1 MHEIWIDFE
10 TYSKIDIR
18 KQGGYVYTHDK
29 STKILCLAYAINDL
43 PVRLWLPET
52 EPDADIINLLSD
64 PETKVYAHN
73 AKFDFRIWNNKMPS
87 PWPEIKETQ
96 LVDTMALCASFSLPL
111 SLADAGSAM
120 AISMPKDTEGNALIK
135 ALCKPTKQGNQPD
148 YNSPQLAD
156 KFTKLCK
163 YCMRDVEAMRSLVDV
178 LPRNHLIEREALV
191 WLNTLHM
198 NSLGLPI
205 DEISAKAIKGY
216 LAKYV
221 TLAMKQVNTIS
232 NGAFQTIN
240 QIAKIKLW
248 CQNVHGFPI
257 DNLQASTITEIL
269 GDAECPEDVKRI
281 MRLRQELGRT
291 STAKYTKVIDQLFSD
306 KEATWVKDNLVYF
319 GASTGRWTGTG
330 FQMHNLPR
338 ASVKDPESVIKDFIR
353 HEPAQKLIEDPVGK
367 GKALIRPMIKAPPGQ
382 MLIVSDYSG
391 VENRALHWMAGDIR
405 TLEDFKNG
413 VDQYVTMASARY
425 GKSYEEIKH
434 GYDTGIAE
442 YEAMRFMGKVIILG
456 CGYGMGK
463 DTFIK
468 TAKLQF
474 GLEVSEDDAQ
484 NAVDIYRQKFS
495 RIPKLWKGLKTAAAK
510 AVMTRSRVTYGRIT
524 FGTARIKGTT
534 WLAMKLPSNRCIYY
548 KNPQVEE
555 RLIPKFEYIGPVP
568 TVTHEGRNPLTR
580 KWGRVALIPGRI
592 TENAVQGFTR
602 DIMAQGLLN
611 IENHMPIVRLI
622 GTVHDE
628 ALGLISESDIHPS
641 TLDTFNF
648 HLCNIDFAEGLP
660 LEAKGFIAKRYK
672 K

>member
-1 MHEIWIDFE
+1 MPKVWLDFE
-10 TYSKIDIR
+10 TYSKVDIR
-18 KQGGYVYTHDK
+18 KQGGYVYTHDS
-29 STKILCLAYAINDL
+29 STEILCLAYAIDDR
-43 PVRLWLPET
+43 PVDLWLPGT
-52 EPDADIINLLSD
+52 EVDEELSTLISN

-87 PWPEIKETQ
+87 EWPRIKETQ
-96 LVDTMALCASFSLPL
+96 LIDTMALCASFSLPL

-120 AISMPKDTEGNALIK
+120 SISMPKDSDGKALIRD
-135 ALCKPTKQGNQPD
+135 LCKPTKLGTKPD
-148 YNSPQLAD
+148 IDNDPQLIS
-156 KFTKLCK
+156 KFNRLCR
-163 YCMRDVEAMRSLVDV
+163 YCLRDVEAMRSLVEA
-178 LPRNHLIEREALV
+178 LPRDHLIGREALV

-205 DEISAKAIKGY
+205 DHESAKAIKSY
-216 LAKYV
+216 LAEYV
-221 TLAMKQVNTIS
+221 NMEMKQVNIVS
-232 NGAFQTIN
+232 GGDFQTIN
-240 QIAKIKLW
+240 QIAKIKAW
-248 CQNVHGFPI
+248 CLNVHSYPI

-269 GDAECPEDVKRI
+269 GDASCPEPVKKI
-281 MRLRQELGRT
+281 MCLRQELGRT
-291 STAKYTKVIDQLFSD
+291 STAKYTKVIDQLFTD
-306 KEATWVKDNLVYF
+306 EEATWVKDNLVYF

-338 ASVKDPESVIKDFIR
+338 ASVKDPKKCIADFKAGCRID
-353 HEPAQKLIEDPVGK
+353 DPVGK

-382 MLIVSDYSG
+382 VLIVSDYSG
-391 VENRALHWMAGDIR
+391 VENRALHWVAGDLR

-413 VDQYVTMASARY
+413 IDQYITMASARY
-425 GKSYEEIKH
+425 GKSYEEIKD
-434 GYDTGIAE
+434 GYDNGVAE
-442 YEAMRFMGKVIILG
+442 YESMRFMGKVIILG

-474 GLEVSEDDAQ
+474 GLEVSEEGAQ
-484 NAVDIYRQKFS
+484 EAVDVYRHKFNL
-495 RIPKLWKGLKTAAAK
+495 IPKLWKGLKTAAAK
-510 AVMTRSRVTYGRIT
+510 AVLNNSRVTYGRIT
-524 FGTARIKGTT
+524 FGTARVKGTT
-534 WLAMKLPSNRCIYY
+534 WLAMKLPSGRCIYY

-611 IENHMPIVRLI
+611 VENFMPSVRLI

-628 ALGLISESDIHPS
+628 ALGLISKDDVYPE
-641 TLDTFNF
+641 TLETFNAL
-648 HLCNIDFAEGLP
+648 LCAIDFAEGLP
-660 LEAKGFIAKRYK
+660 LQAKGFIAKRYK